1 VDGKYNEGAR
11 KALNYLLYGCS
22 GYEIVQSSKGDVDL
36 ADVSP
41 LPLRPAPLRRER
53 VPAHQTRMRSP
64 HWHGCSQA
72 YARASH
78 PPASGGSAGAGVWSG

>member
-1 VDGKYNEGAR
+1 
-11 KALNYLLYGCS
+11 
-22 GYEIVQSSKGDVDL
+22 
-36 ADVSP
+36 
-41 LPLRPAPLRRER
+41 
-53 VPAHQTRMRSP
+53 MRSP